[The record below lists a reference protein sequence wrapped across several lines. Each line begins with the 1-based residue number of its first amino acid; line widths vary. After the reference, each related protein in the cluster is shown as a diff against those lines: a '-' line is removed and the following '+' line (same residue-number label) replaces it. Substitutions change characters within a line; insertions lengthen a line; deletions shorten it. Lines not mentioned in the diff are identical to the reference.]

1 MKFSINSSEE
11 LIFDRAATTTGVA
24 TGIFNTYKESIMNK
38 VGLIIVSFFIFSANA
53 FAQWELIGSDSVV
66 NFVSIKKSRVGEI
79 HHFSGLEGKIKTNG
93 SVSFNI
99 DLASV
104 ETNIPVRNDRMKS
117 MLFEVVEF
125 PKANLSGKIDLTY
138 LSNLKV
144 GESYQDSIEFG
155 LSLHGISQQILSDLT
170 IIKLTDNQVMITS
183 TKPII
188 IDTEDYKLS
197 EGVEML
203 RSVAKLSSI
212 STAVPVTFSLVFKK

>member
-1 MKFSINSSEE
+1 
-11 LIFDRAATTTGVA
+11 
-24 TGIFNTYKESIMNK
+24 MNK
-38 VGLIIVSFFIFSANA
+38 AGLIIVSFFVFSANA
-53 FAQWELIGSDSVV
+53 FAQWELISSDSVV
-66 NFVSIKKSRVGEI
+66 NFVSVKKSKVGEI
-79 HHFSGLEGKIKTNG
+79 HHFSGLEGKIEANG

-125 PKANLSGKIDLTY
+125 PKAKLSGEIDLTH

-144 GESYQDSIEFG
+144 GGSYQDSIEFA
-155 LSLHGISQQILSDLT
+155 LSLHGISQQILSDLM
-170 IIKLTDNQVMITS
+170 IIKLTDNQIMVTS
-183 TKPII
+183 IKPVII
-188 IDTEDYKLS
+188 NAEDYKLS

-212 STAVPVTFSLVFKK
+212 SMAVPVTFSLVFKK